1 MKKTKLKI
9 LISIC
14 IVLLGLGCFL
24 IVTKNNHHD
33 FFKDILSRYSEE
45 NIAGSL
51 MVDLTHDGNDELL
64 VISQDA
70 LEITLEIYAIID
82 DNPIVIYKDS
92 ASDNH
97 AGWRWYYLTV
107 VDRKN
112 YILQYTPEIWNGIG
126 NYYFE
131 IFSFNQKGQKEIL
144 ETQELPYDP
153 IHTSEDNK
161 QDLLNKTQNFK
172 ANYEKWKT
180 NSTPL
185 ITIGSDPLT
194 GDNDNYVLEKKS
206 NSD

>member
-1 MKKTKLKI
+1 MKKTKFEI
-9 LISIC
+9 LIFIC
-14 IVLLGLGCFL
+14 MILFGLGCFL
-24 IVTKNNHHD
+24 IATKNNQYN
-33 FFKDILSRYSEE
+33 FFEDILSRYPEE
-45 NIAGSL
+45 NIAGTL

-70 LEITLEIYAIID
+70 LEITVEIYAIID
-82 DNPIVIYKDS
+82 SNPIVIYKDH

-107 VDRKN
+107 VDHKN

-126 NYYFE
+126 NYHFE
-131 IFSFNQKGQKEIL
+131 IFSFNQKGQKEIF
-144 ETQELPYDP
+144 ETQELPYDS

-161 QDLLNKTQNFK
+161 QDLLIKTQNFK
-172 ANYEKWKT
+172 AIYEKWQT
-180 NSTPL
+180 NSIPL

-206 NSD
+206 NIE